1 LSVGSS
7 QKVFTAIII
16 GYKRGSARQYNNKV
30 LVKPLV
36 DPKLAPLLIGSKIE
50 VVDSYGNKYSGR
62 LVRVHSKKHGV
73 LVAVFRPNIPGQL
86 IGARAK
92 ILSKK

>member
-1 LSVGSS
+1 VSSS
-7 QKVFTAIII
+7 QKIFTAIII
-16 GYKRGSARQYNNKV
+16 GYKRSSARQYNNKV

-50 VVDSYGNKYSGR
+50 VVDSHGNKYSGR

>member
-1 LSVGSS
+1 LSVSSS
-7 QKVFTAIII
+7 QRVFTAIII

-92 ILSKK
+92 ILKK